1 MNISSPQTT
10 NKPTQKNALNTVLLA
25 AIATTLTASAIIG
38 MSSPASAGEA
48 QISSEAPR
56 FTVEQSG
63 KRIVNKGVT
72 AYMKGDYSKAV
83 AFNRNALHQG
93 LKISHKTVVYSNQCA
108 ALGSQGRYDEALEA
122 CDQALKLSPANW
134 QAFSN
139 RAAVNWLN
147 GDKLQAK
154 QDIISAKA
162 LDSAAPE
169 ITYNMNV
176 FG

>member
-1 MNISSPQTT
+1 MNASPQ
-10 NKPTQKNALNTVLLA
+10 KSVLNTILLA
-25 AIATTLTASAIIG
+25 AIATTLTASVIIG
-38 MSSPASAGEA
+38 VSGTASAGEA
-48 QISSEAPR
+48 ASADAAPR
-56 FTVEQSG
+56 FVVEQSR
-63 KRIVNKGVT
+63 KRVVNNGVI
-72 AYMKGDYSKAV
+72 AYMKGDYSKAA
-83 AFNRNALHQG
+83 AFNRDALHQG
-93 LKISHKTVVYSNQCA
+93 LKTTHMAVVYSNQCA
-108 ALGSQGRYDEALEA
+108 ALGAQGLYGAALDA
-122 CDQALKLSPANW
+122 CDKALKLTPANW

-139 RAAVNWLN
+139 RAAVNWLS

>member
-1 MNISSPQTT
+1 MNISPSKKT
-10 NKPTQKNALNTVLLA
+10 LNNTLLA
-25 AIATTLTASAIIG
+25 AIATTLTASVIIG
-38 MSSPASAGEA
+38 VSGTASAGETQMA
-48 QISSEAPR
+48 TNAPK
-56 FTVEQSG
+56 FAVEKSRKRVVNSG
-63 KRIVNKGVT
+63 VL
-72 AYMKGDYSKAV
+72 AYMKGDYSKAA
-83 AFNRNALHQG
+83 AFNRDALHQG
-93 LKISHKTVVYSNQCA
+93 LKTSHMTVVYSNQCA
-108 ALGSQGRYDEALEA
+108 TLGAQGRYDKALEA
-122 CDQALKLSPANW
+122 CDKALALTPTNW

-139 RAAVNWLN
+139 RAAVNWLA